1 MPGCFLNE
9 IGHTVVIVNSNSY
22 QSQCNFRKIRRLGSS
37 SKMKLQWT
45 KSGIPGCFLDEIGH
59 TVVIVIVIVLL
70 VIVTSRS
77 ATLGKHAAL
86 GPLRK

>member
-1 MPGCFLNE
+1 M
-9 IGHTVVIVNSNSY
+9 
-22 QSQCNFRKIRRLGSS
+22 R
-37 SKMKLQWT
+37 LQWT

-59 TVVIVIVIVLL
+59 TVVIVIVIVVVVIVIVIVLL

-77 ATLGKHAAL
+77 ATLGKYAAL